1 VSDSEPE
8 LGLGI
13 VLNAD
18 RTRVE
23 VFFPAANEHRQYAV
37 KTAPLRRVQFAE
49 GDRIRLHEGKELLV
63 ESVEERAGLLVYHA
77 GGREVQE
84 AELSD
89 TISFSKPEDRLLGGQ
104 LDELRT
110 FDLRVE
116 ALRRRSRM
124 RQSPVRGFVGGRVD
138 LIPHQMFIAGEVA
151 ARLVP
156 RVLLADEVG
165 LGKTIEAGLI
175 LHRLH
180 LTGRA
185 SRVLVL
191 VPEPLIHQ
199 WFVEL
204 LRRFNL
210 LFSIFDEER
219 CESLELHDEEANP
232 FLDSQLVLCSVALL
246 AGDEKRARQ
255 VIAAGWD
262 LLIVDEA
269 HHLEWHAS
277 GASPQYL
284 LVEALARQTAGL
296 LLLTRRRSSSGRK
309 GTLHACGCWILIAT
323 RISRNSSPRQSTT
336 KRWRR
341 QVDRVLAG
349 EPLTGC
355 GCGALCGEIRAHSPS
370 HGGAL
375 RRRQRARVSSWWLR
389 CSMSLA
395 LAA

>member
-219 CESLELHDEEANP
+219 CESIEQHGFGGEIHFWIASWYLQRG
-232 FLDSQLVLCSVALL
+232 SSRRS
-246 AGDEKRARQ
+246 GRAAQ
-255 VIAAGWD
+255 ASAPVG
-262 LLIVDEA
+262 LLIDEA
-269 HHLEWHAS
+269 HHLEWS
-277 GASPQYL
+277 QRASPQYHWWP
-284 LVEALARQTAGL
+284 RSPRKRRM
-296 LLLTRRRSSSGRK
+296 LLLTATPQQLGPEGIRAPALLDPDRTDLAPSRGAEHYEQSRRPSIGASRG
-309 GTLHACGCWILIAT
+309 AADGCDAELF
-323 RISRNSSPRQSTT
+323 
-336 KRWRR
+336 
-341 QVDRVLAG
+341 
-349 EPLTGC
+349 
-355 GCGALCGEIRAHSPS
+355 GEIRAHSPHMADLS
-370 HGGAL
+370 AATKG
-375 RRRQRARVSSWWLR
+375 RVSSWWLR